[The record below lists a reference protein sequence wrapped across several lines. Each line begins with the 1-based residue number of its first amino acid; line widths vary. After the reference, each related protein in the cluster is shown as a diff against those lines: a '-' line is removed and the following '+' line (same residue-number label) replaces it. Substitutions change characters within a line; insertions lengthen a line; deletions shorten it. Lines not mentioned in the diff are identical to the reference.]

1 MREARSAL
9 GGSSLTGEAD
19 SGHLPEASP
28 KRKPVPTRVE
38 PRLFRVRLTR
48 VSVRVL
54 TFVLVASLLALALAP
69 TKLWELSA
77 SGLVVSL
84 VALFVLSYLDP
95 GDGQADR

>member
-1 MREARSAL
+1 MREAN
-9 GGSSLTGEAD
+9 GGSPGSPLPARLTAVT
-19 SGHLPEASP
+19 SRAPP
-28 KRKPVPTRVE
+28 KRRPVPTRVA
-38 PRLFRVRLTR
+38 PQPFRVRLSR

-54 TFVLVASLLALALAP
+54 TFVLVASLLALALGR

-84 VALFVLSYLDP
+84 VALLALSYLDP